1 MGIGM
6 DIGGGYDNST
16 LQPVF
21 SVIAKNANRSRR
33 EQFLQVIRETLQ
45 AKVADGIDQN
55 ALLAGINSS
64 EFPFPGGGFR
74 TVSEGTALRESSVWT
89 AGCSMICSRLC
100 IWKRWTPISF

>member
-1 MGIGM
+1 M
-6 DIGGGYDNST
+6 
-16 LQPVF
+16 
-21 SVIAKNANRSRR
+21 
-33 EQFLQVIRETLQ
+33 QVIRETLQ

-64 EFPFPGGGFR
+64 EFRFR
-74 TVSEGTALRESSVWT
+74 EADFDSFRRDCSTESSVWT